1 MTAIRPP
8 EYFRRFEYCALMLAA
23 EQFVIADTFP
33 FSRQSWHNRTKIRTP
48 DEQGRQWLT
57 VPRKHRTADKAL
69 NALELDASTPWA
81 RTHQR
86 ALRVNYS
93 MAPFYERYAEGI
105 EALLGEPYSSLGA
118 LTVATV
124 KWVHEGIGAPS
135 ELLVASELPGAPDT
149 LEGVWEVLG
158 RFDTLITLPESA
170 ERDMQNLPDANG
182 ETFHFTEQ
190 PRPQNFPGFVPDLSV
205 LDMLF
210 NQGQAS
216 GAG

>member
-1 MTAIRPP
+1 
-8 EYFRRFEYCALMLAA
+8 MLAA
-23 EQFVIADTFP
+23 ERFVVADTFP
-33 FSRQSWHNRTKIRTP
+33 FSRQSWHNRTRIRTP

-57 VPRKHRTADKAL
+57 VPRKHGTTDKAL

-93 MAPFYERYAEGI
+93 MAPFYERCAEEIG
-105 EALLGEPYSSLGA
+105 ALLGESYSSLGA

-124 KWVHEGIGAPS
+124 KWVHERIGAPS
-135 ELLVASELPGAPDT
+135 ELLVASELPGAADT
-149 LEGVWEVLG
+149 LKGVWEALG
-158 RFDTLITLPESA
+158 CFDTLITLPESA
-170 ERDMQNLPDANG
+170 ERDTRSLADVKV

-190 PRPQNFPGFVPDLSV
+190 PRTQNFPGFVPGLSV

-210 NQGQAS
+210 NQG
-216 GAG
+216 AG